1 MNFFGLSLAELVSVT
16 VLLTFVFGILSWL
29 INRAYHALKENIIKP
44 VLATMEDLKDAI
56 DVLSKNVDLETKWIH
71 ERHSEVVKWLNIQ
84 DKQLDEH
91 DDKLT
96 AHAERI
102 KTLFR
107 DQERK

>member
-1 MNFFGLSLAELVSVT
+1 MSFFGLSLAELVSIT

-29 INRAYHALKENIIKP
+29 VNKGYKVLRDNIIKP
-44 VLATMEDLKDAI
+44 VVEMMEDLKDSI
-56 DVLSKNVDLETKWIH
+56 DGLSRNVDSETKWIH
-71 ERHSEVVKWLNIQ
+71 DRHSEVVKRLGDH

-96 AHAERI
+96 AHEERI

-107 DQERK
+107 NQERK